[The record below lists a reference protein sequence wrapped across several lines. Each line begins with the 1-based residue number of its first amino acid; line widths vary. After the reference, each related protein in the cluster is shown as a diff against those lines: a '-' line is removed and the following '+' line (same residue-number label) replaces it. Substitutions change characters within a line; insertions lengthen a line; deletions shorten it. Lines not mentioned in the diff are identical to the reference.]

1 MVMTISP
8 APGNDL
14 ERAEELTVRTN
25 QLNSTGRTYSRE
37 QLAELGQSD
46 DHRLLIARLED
57 KYGSYGRIGLALV
70 ETGDT
75 HWTVKLL
82 LTSCRVMSR
91 GVGTVLLDHVM
102 REARDAG
109 VSLRAHF
116 VRTPQNRIMLITF
129 RFAGFRE
136 VAGEPLLLE
145 HPLTK
150 ISPPPAH
157 LRLIIEP
164 CAPSVE
170 RREMR
175 AL

>member
-8 APGNDL
+8 ARGDDL
-14 ERAEELTVRTN
+14 ERAEELTVRTS

-57 KYGSYGRIGLALV
+57 RYGSYGRIGPALV

-91 GVGTVLLDHVM
+91 GVGTVLLDHG
-102 REARDAG
+102 RESDAF
-109 VSLRAHF
+109 SAK
-116 VRTPQNRIMLITF
+116 RTSGCASMKKAAFIT
-129 RFAGFRE
+129 
-136 VAGEPLLLE
+136 L
-145 HPLTK
+145 
-150 ISPPPAH
+150 
-157 LRLIIEP
+157 
-164 CAPSVE
+164 
-170 RREMR
+170 
-175 AL
+175 